1 MRVTVFAIAA
11 IAATAS
17 LAFAPAA
24 FADTAMS
31 AVTPQAEAMA
41 QPISAGASNDS
52 RAVVCHH
59 LVHEGMLM
67 RQQVCLTKREWERVR
82 LETQRTVSD
91 IQVHSFVV
99 PMK

>member
-1 MRVTVFAIAA
+1 MRVTVFAIAST
-11 IAATAS
+11 IA

-24 FADTAMS
+24 FADTAMA

-41 QPISAGASNDS
+41 QPISASAIDDS
-52 RAVVCHH
+52 KAVVCHH

-67 RQQVCLTKREWERVR
+67 RQQVCLTKRAWERVR

-91 IQVHSFVV
+91 FQVHSFVV